1 MSKSEK
7 QKRELRAIKYMAQ
20 VTKRRSEESKRMDRL
35 VIRCL
40 LSAVIVFAWA
50 VVLALLVG
58 VTG

>member
-7 QKRELRAIKYMAQ
+7 KARELRAAKYCAD

-40 LSAVIVFAWA
+40 VSAAVVFAWA

-58 VTG
+58 VR

>member
-58 VTG
+58 VK

>member
-7 QKRELRAIKYMAQ
+7 KARELRAIKYMAQ

-58 VTG
+58 VK

>member
-1 MSKSEK
+1 MSMSEK

-20 VTKRRSEESKRMDRL
+20 VTMRRSEESKRMDRL

-40 LSAVIVFAWA
+40 VSAGIVFAWA

-58 VTG
+58 VK

>member
-1 MSKSEK
+1 
-7 QKRELRAIKYMAQ
+7 
-20 VTKRRSEESKRMDRL
+20 

-58 VTG
+58 VK

>member
-1 MSKSEK
+1 MSEK

-20 VTKRRSEESKRMDRL
+20 VTMRRSEESKRMDRL

-40 LSAVIVFAWA
+40 VSAGIVFAWA

-58 VTG
+58 VK

>member
-7 QKRELRAIKYMAQ
+7 KARELRAAKYCAE

-40 LSAVIVFAWA
+40 VSACVVLAWA

-58 VTG
+58 VK

>member
-7 QKRELRAIKYMAQ
+7 KARELRAAKYCAE

-58 VTG
+58 VK